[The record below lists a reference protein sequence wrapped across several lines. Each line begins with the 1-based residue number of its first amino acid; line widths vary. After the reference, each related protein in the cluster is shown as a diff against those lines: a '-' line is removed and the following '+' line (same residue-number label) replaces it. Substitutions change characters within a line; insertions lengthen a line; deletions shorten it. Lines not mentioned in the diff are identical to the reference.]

1 MSRFFVGFFIVFL
14 DSGNMNVRRSSAV
27 DTQIHVNP
35 NRPQTPIPTRSPSRM
50 SRNKLNVPQSVQ
62 TELDQDVILSNDGR
76 QSETMFFRFDEKA
89 GVKSMTPVTL
99 TYGSMEAEK
108 PALETSPLLSGTQ

>member
-1 MSRFFVGFFIVFL
+1 
-14 DSGNMNVRRSSAV
+14 MNVRRSSAV

-35 NRPQTPIPTRSPSRM
+35 NRPQTPIPTRS
-50 SRNKLNVPQSVQ
+50 RNKWNVPQSVQ
-62 TELDQDVILSNDGR
+62 TELDQDVILGNDGR